1 MKTSRERWSKVLMS
15 VGYTAML
22 AGAVDLMEGSLLILP
37 GSALVLA
44 GTYLDSNAHR
54 FVAYRLG
61 VLALLAVDR

>member
-1 MKTSRERWSKVLMS
+1 MS

-22 AGAVDLMEGSLLILP
+22 AGAVDLMEGSLLHLP

-44 GTYLDSNAHR
+44 GTYLDSTAHR